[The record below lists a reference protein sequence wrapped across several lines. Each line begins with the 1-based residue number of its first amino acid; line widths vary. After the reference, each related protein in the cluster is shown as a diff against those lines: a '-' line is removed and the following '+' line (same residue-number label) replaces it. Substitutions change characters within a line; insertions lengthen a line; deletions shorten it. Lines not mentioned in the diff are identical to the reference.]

1 MACNIKLKKILWA
14 RVVWQE
20 NENSFFEDVLPANWI
35 NEEMGVV
42 FWPSTMSVQRA
53 ISENIEVDHES
64 WRKFKW
70 LKTKIVDEDR
80 QLCNDFNFTS
90 CGEQVT
96 TDDEFSNQVTSG
108 ISKDVPILLPKPPS
122 SYKLSID
129 ILKENKKTV
138 AIINDNASFLD
149 KTVKDL
155 TLHSDATSDD
165 DEIVDFIRLNKKR
178 NINSQSP
185 SHHAGAKPNKKS
197 KKEKQQFPMEEESQS
212 QSTSHHAVTK
222 RKKKSKKEKQQ
233 FPLEEES
240 QSQSPSHHAV
250 AKRDIMSK
258 KEKQQFPM
266 EEESQS
272 QSTSHHAVTKR
283 KKKSKKEKQQ
293 FPLEE
298 ESQSQ
303 SPSHCT
309 VTKCDKKSKK
319 EKQLFPMEKGKYQ
332 RKSFRYL
339 VEIRDLLSKLVEVK
353 DPENSKFHIEK
364 INNSDQLD
372 ELEEVIKDDVQ
383 RKAILS
389 KLKNIGGV
397 DMADCTRN
405 MLGKLFSV
413 NLMANMNIKGSKR
426 KGRENKISFENL
438 KLKDVMFEALQD
450 RYTVSEKEL
459 FRVVGNKLK
468 NAPGRLNHSIDI

>member
-1 MACNIKLKKILWA
+1 MLILLIYYL
-14 RVVWQE
+14 
-20 NENSFFEDVLPANWI
+20 SLL
-35 NEEMGVV
+35 
-42 FWPSTMSVQRA
+42 
-53 ISENIEVDHES
+53 IS
-64 WRKFKW
+64 
-70 LKTKIVDEDR
+70 LT
-80 QLCNDFNFTS
+80 
-90 CGEQVT
+90 
-96 TDDEFSNQVTSG
+96 G

-197 KKEKQQFPMEEESQS
+197 KKEKQQFP
-212 QSTSHHAVTK
+212 
-222 RKKKSKKEKQQ
+222 
-233 FPLEEES
+233 LEEES

-319 EKQLFPMEKGKYQ
+319 EKQPFPMEKGKYQ
-332 RKSFRYL
+332 RKSLRYL

-353 DPENSKFHIEK
+353 DPENSKFHSEK

>member
-1 MACNIKLKKILWA
+1 MSSFILNYLTG
-14 RVVWQE
+14 VKP
-20 NENSFFEDVLPANWI
+20 NFFETVDITQEITDIEKKRGFNVGNAPSFKI
-35 NEEMGVV
+35 FREEY
-42 FWPSTMSVQRA
+42 
-53 ISENIEVDHES
+53 
-64 WRKFKW
+64 
-70 LKTKIVDEDR
+70 TKIRREDWR
-80 QLCNDFNFTS
+80 
-90 CGEQVT
+90 
-96 TDDEFSNQVTSG
+96 
-108 ISKDVPILLPKPPS
+108 P
-122 SYKLSID
+122 
-129 ILKENKKTV
+129 LKE
-138 AIINDNASFLD
+138 
-149 KTVKDL
+149 
-155 TLHSDATSDD
+155 
-165 DEIVDFIRLNKKR
+165 
-178 NINSQSP
+178 
-185 SHHAGAKPNKKS
+185 
-197 KKEKQQFPMEEESQS
+197 EKGIYC
-212 QSTSHHAVTK
+212 
-222 RKKKSKKEKQQ
+222 
-233 FPLEEES
+233 LE
-240 QSQSPSHHAV
+240 
-250 AKRDIMSK
+250 

-319 EKQLFPMEKGKYQ
+319 EKQPFPMEKGKYQ
-332 RKSFRYL
+332 RKSLRYL

>member
-129 ILKENKKTV
+129 ILKENKTETV

-240 QSQSPSHHAV
+240 QSQSPSH
-250 AKRDIMSK
+250 
-258 KEKQQFPM
+258 
-266 EEESQS
+266 
-272 QSTSHHAVTKR
+272 
-283 KKKSKKEKQQ
+283 
-293 FPLEE
+293 
-298 ESQSQ
+298 
-303 SPSHCT
+303 CT

-319 EKQLFPMEKGKYQ
+319 EKQPFPMEKGKYQ
-332 RKSFRYL
+332 RKSLRYL

-397 DMADCTRN
+397 DMAECTRN

>member
-1 MACNIKLKKILWA
+1 
-14 RVVWQE
+14 
-20 NENSFFEDVLPANWI
+20 
-35 NEEMGVV
+35 MGVV

-129 ILKENKKTV
+129 ILKENKTETV

-185 SHHAGAKPNKKS
+185 SHHAGAKPN
-197 KKEKQQFPMEEESQS
+197 
-212 QSTSHHAVTK
+212 
-222 RKKKSKKEKQQ
+222 KKSKKEKQQ

-319 EKQLFPMEKGKYQ
+319 EKQPFPMEKGKYQ
-332 RKSFRYL
+332 RKSLRYL

>member
-129 ILKENKKTV
+129 ILKENK
-138 AIINDNASFLD
+138 N

-185 SHHAGAKPNKKS
+185 SHHAGAKPN
-197 KKEKQQFPMEEESQS
+197 
-212 QSTSHHAVTK
+212 
-222 RKKKSKKEKQQ
+222 KKSKKEKQQ

-319 EKQLFPMEKGKYQ
+319 EKQPFPMEKGKYQ
-332 RKSFRYL
+332 RKSLRYL

>member
-240 QSQSPSHHAV
+240 QSQSPSH
-250 AKRDIMSK
+250 
-258 KEKQQFPM
+258 
-266 EEESQS
+266 
-272 QSTSHHAVTKR
+272 
-283 KKKSKKEKQQ
+283 
-293 FPLEE
+293 
-298 ESQSQ
+298 
-303 SPSHCT
+303 CT

-319 EKQLFPMEKGKYQ
+319 EKQPFPMEKGKYQ
-332 RKSFRYL
+332 RKSLRYL

-383 RKAILS
+383 RKAI
-389 KLKNIGGV
+389 
-397 DMADCTRN
+397 
-405 MLGKLFSV
+405 
-413 NLMANMNIKGSKR
+413 
-426 KGRENKISFENL
+426 ISFFFYIYVN
-438 KLKDVMFEALQD
+438 
-450 RYTVSEKEL
+450 
-459 FRVVGNKLK
+459 
-468 NAPGRLNHSIDI
+468 

>member
-96 TDDEFSNQVTSG
+96 TDDEFSNQVTS
-108 ISKDVPILLPKPPS
+108 
-122 SYKLSID
+122 
-129 ILKENKKTV
+129 
-138 AIINDNASFLD
+138 D

-240 QSQSPSHHAV
+240 QSQSPSH
-250 AKRDIMSK
+250 
-258 KEKQQFPM
+258 
-266 EEESQS
+266 
-272 QSTSHHAVTKR
+272 
-283 KKKSKKEKQQ
+283 
-293 FPLEE
+293 
-298 ESQSQ
+298 
-303 SPSHCT
+303 CT

-319 EKQLFPMEKGKYQ
+319 EKQPFPMEKGKYQ
-332 RKSFRYL
+332 RKSLRYL

-383 RKAILS
+383 RKAI
-389 KLKNIGGV
+389 
-397 DMADCTRN
+397 
-405 MLGKLFSV
+405 
-413 NLMANMNIKGSKR
+413 
-426 KGRENKISFENL
+426 ISFFFYIYVN
-438 KLKDVMFEALQD
+438 
-450 RYTVSEKEL
+450 
-459 FRVVGNKLK
+459 
-468 NAPGRLNHSIDI
+468 

>member
-129 ILKENKKTV
+129 ILKENKTETV

-155 TLHSDATSDD
+155 TLHLDATSDD

-258 KEKQQFPM
+258 KEKQQFP
-266 EEESQS
+266 
-272 QSTSHHAVTKR
+272 
-283 KKKSKKEKQQ
+283 
-293 FPLEE
+293 LEE

-319 EKQLFPMEKGKYQ
+319 EKQPFPMEKGKYQ
-332 RKSFRYL
+332 RKSLRYL

-450 RYTVSEKEL
+450 RYTVSKKEL

>member
-129 ILKENKKTV
+129 ILKENKTETV

-185 SHHAGAKPNKKS
+185 SHHAGAKPN
-197 KKEKQQFPMEEESQS
+197 
-212 QSTSHHAVTK
+212 
-222 RKKKSKKEKQQ
+222 KKSKKEKQQ

>member
-1 MACNIKLKKILWA
+1 
-14 RVVWQE
+14 
-20 NENSFFEDVLPANWI
+20 
-35 NEEMGVV
+35 MGVV

-129 ILKENKKTV
+129 ILKENKTETV

-258 KEKQQFPM
+258 KEKQQFP
-266 EEESQS
+266 
-272 QSTSHHAVTKR
+272 
-283 KKKSKKEKQQ
+283 
-293 FPLEE
+293 LEE

-319 EKQLFPMEKGKYQ
+319 EKQPFPMEKGKYQ
-332 RKSFRYL
+332 RKSLRYL

>member
-129 ILKENKKTV
+129 ILKENKTETV

-155 TLHSDATSDD
+155 TLHLDATSDD

-185 SHHAGAKPNKKS
+185 SHHAGAKPN
-197 KKEKQQFPMEEESQS
+197 
-212 QSTSHHAVTK
+212 
-222 RKKKSKKEKQQ
+222 KKSKKEKQQ

-319 EKQLFPMEKGKYQ
+319 EKQPFPMEKGKYQ
-332 RKSFRYL
+332 RKSLRYL

-450 RYTVSEKEL
+450 RYTVSKKEL

>member
-20 NENSFFEDVLPANWI
+20 NENSFFEDVLSANWI
-35 NEEMGVV
+35 NEEMSVV

-129 ILKENKKTV
+129 ILKENK
-138 AIINDNASFLD
+138 N

-185 SHHAGAKPNKKS
+185 SYHAGAKPNKK
-197 KKEKQQFPMEEESQS
+197 
-212 QSTSHHAVTK
+212 
-222 RKKKSKKEKQQ
+222 
-233 FPLEEES
+233 
-240 QSQSPSHHAV
+240 
-250 AKRDIMSK
+250 SK

-319 EKQLFPMEKGKYQ
+319 EKQPFPMEKGKYQ
-332 RKSFRYL
+332 RKSLRYL

>member
-129 ILKENKKTV
+129 ILKENK
-138 AIINDNASFLD
+138 N

-240 QSQSPSHHAV
+240 QSQSPSH
-250 AKRDIMSK
+250 
-258 KEKQQFPM
+258 
-266 EEESQS
+266 
-272 QSTSHHAVTKR
+272 
-283 KKKSKKEKQQ
+283 
-293 FPLEE
+293 
-298 ESQSQ
+298 
-303 SPSHCT
+303 CT

-319 EKQLFPMEKGKYQ
+319 EKQPFPMEKGKYQ
-332 RKSFRYL
+332 RKSLRYL

-397 DMADCTRN
+397 DMAECTRN

>member
-1 MACNIKLKKILWA
+1 
-14 RVVWQE
+14 
-20 NENSFFEDVLPANWI
+20 
-35 NEEMGVV
+35 MGVV

-129 ILKENKKTV
+129 ILKENKTETV

-233 FPLEEES
+233 FP
-240 QSQSPSHHAV
+240 
-250 AKRDIMSK
+250 
-258 KEKQQFPM
+258 M

-319 EKQLFPMEKGKYQ
+319 EKQPFPMEKGKYQ
-332 RKSFRYL
+332 RKSLRYL

>member
-129 ILKENKKTV
+129 ILKENKTETV

-250 AKRDIMSK
+250 AKRDIM
-258 KEKQQFPM
+258 
-266 EEESQS
+266 
-272 QSTSHHAVTKR
+272 
-283 KKKSKKEKQQ
+283 SKKEKQQ

>member
-96 TDDEFSNQVTSG
+96 TDDEFSNQVTS
-108 ISKDVPILLPKPPS
+108 
-122 SYKLSID
+122 
-129 ILKENKKTV
+129 
-138 AIINDNASFLD
+138 D

-185 SHHAGAKPNKKS
+185 
-197 KKEKQQFPMEEESQS
+197 
-212 QSTSHHAVTK
+212 SHHAVTK

-258 KEKQQFPM
+258 KEKQQFQM

-272 QSTSHHAVTKR
+272 QSTSHHAITKR

-319 EKQLFPMEKGKYQ
+319 EKQPFPMEKGKYQ
-332 RKSFRYL
+332 RKSLRYL

>member
-129 ILKENKKTV
+129 ILKENKTETV

-222 RKKKSKKEKQQ
+222 RKKK
-233 FPLEEES
+233 
-240 QSQSPSHHAV
+240 
-250 AKRDIMSK
+250 SK

>member
-96 TDDEFSNQVTSG
+96 TDDEFSNQVTS
-108 ISKDVPILLPKPPS
+108 
-122 SYKLSID
+122 
-129 ILKENKKTV
+129 
-138 AIINDNASFLD
+138 D

-250 AKRDIMSK
+250 AKGDIMSK

-319 EKQLFPMEKGKYQ
+319 EKQPFPMEKGKYQ
-332 RKSFRYL
+332 RKSLRYL

>member
-96 TDDEFSNQVTSG
+96 TDDEFSNQVTS
-108 ISKDVPILLPKPPS
+108 
-122 SYKLSID
+122 
-129 ILKENKKTV
+129 
-138 AIINDNASFLD
+138 D

-185 SHHAGAKPNKKS
+185 
-197 KKEKQQFPMEEESQS
+197 
-212 QSTSHHAVTK
+212 
-222 RKKKSKKEKQQ
+222 
-233 FPLEEES
+233 
-240 QSQSPSHHAV
+240 
-250 AKRDIMSK
+250 
-258 KEKQQFPM
+258 
-266 EEESQS
+266 
-272 QSTSHHAVTKR
+272 SHHAVTKR

-319 EKQLFPMEKGKYQ
+319 EKQPFPMEKGKYQ
-332 RKSFRYL
+332 RKSLRYL

>member
-129 ILKENKKTV
+129 ILKENK
-138 AIINDNASFLD
+138 N

-240 QSQSPSHHAV
+240 QSQSPSH
-250 AKRDIMSK
+250 
-258 KEKQQFPM
+258 
-266 EEESQS
+266 
-272 QSTSHHAVTKR
+272 
-283 KKKSKKEKQQ
+283 
-293 FPLEE
+293 
-298 ESQSQ
+298 
-303 SPSHCT
+303 CT

-319 EKQLFPMEKGKYQ
+319 EKQPFPMEKGKYQ
-332 RKSFRYL
+332 RKSLRYL

-383 RKAILS
+383 RKAI
-389 KLKNIGGV
+389 
-397 DMADCTRN
+397 
-405 MLGKLFSV
+405 
-413 NLMANMNIKGSKR
+413 
-426 KGRENKISFENL
+426 ISFFFYIYVN
-438 KLKDVMFEALQD
+438 
-450 RYTVSEKEL
+450 
-459 FRVVGNKLK
+459 
-468 NAPGRLNHSIDI
+468 

>member
-1 MACNIKLKKILWA
+1 MAYFKKYRRLNAILDNIVDSTSNDSDTNDIPTTQPLKDIVEKQVNYLSDHNSSSDFGYYDNYISSAESIGNPDIFPIKDALTFNQKLRHL
-14 RVVWQE
+14 
-20 NENSFFEDVLPANWI
+20 VLKYKLSN
-35 NEEMGVV
+35 NCTNDLLELL
-42 FWPSTMSVQRA
+42 
-53 ISENIEVDHES
+53 ISEGHCLPKNCRTFLNTPRRIDFEE
-64 WRKFKW
+64 KKW

-129 ILKENKKTV
+129 ILKENK
-138 AIINDNASFLD
+138 N

-185 SHHAGAKPNKKS
+185 
-197 KKEKQQFPMEEESQS
+197 
-212 QSTSHHAVTK
+212 
-222 RKKKSKKEKQQ
+222 
-233 FPLEEES
+233 
-240 QSQSPSHHAV
+240 
-250 AKRDIMSK
+250 
-258 KEKQQFPM
+258 
-266 EEESQS
+266 
-272 QSTSHHAVTKR
+272 SHHAVTKR

-319 EKQLFPMEKGKYQ
+319 EKQPFPMEKGKYQ
-332 RKSFRYL
+332 RKSLRYL

-372 ELEEVIKDDVQ
+372 ELEEVIKNDVQ

>member
-96 TDDEFSNQVTSG
+96 TDDEFSNQVTS
-108 ISKDVPILLPKPPS
+108 
-122 SYKLSID
+122 
-129 ILKENKKTV
+129 
-138 AIINDNASFLD
+138 D

-185 SHHAGAKPNKKS
+185 SHHAGAKPN
-197 KKEKQQFPMEEESQS
+197 
-212 QSTSHHAVTK
+212 
-222 RKKKSKKEKQQ
+222 KKSKKEKQQ

-319 EKQLFPMEKGKYQ
+319 EKQPFPMEKGKYQ
-332 RKSFRYL
+332 RKSLRYL

>member
-129 ILKENKKTV
+129 ILKENKTETV

-155 TLHSDATSDD
+155 TLHLDATSDD

-233 FPLEEES
+233 FP
-240 QSQSPSHHAV
+240 
-250 AKRDIMSK
+250 
-258 KEKQQFPM
+258 M

-319 EKQLFPMEKGKYQ
+319 EKQPFPMEKGKYQ
-332 RKSFRYL
+332 RKSLRYL

-450 RYTVSEKEL
+450 RYTVSKKEL

>member
-96 TDDEFSNQVTSG
+96 TDDEFSNQVTS
-108 ISKDVPILLPKPPS
+108 
-122 SYKLSID
+122 
-129 ILKENKKTV
+129 
-138 AIINDNASFLD
+138 D

-185 SHHAGAKPNKKS
+185 
-197 KKEKQQFPMEEESQS
+197 
-212 QSTSHHAVTK
+212 SHHAVTK

-258 KEKQQFPM
+258 KEKQQFP
-266 EEESQS
+266 
-272 QSTSHHAVTKR
+272 
-283 KKKSKKEKQQ
+283 
-293 FPLEE
+293 LEE

-319 EKQLFPMEKGKYQ
+319 EKQPFPMEKGKYQ
-332 RKSFRYL
+332 RKSLRYL

>member
-1 MACNIKLKKILWA
+1 MLILLIYYL
-14 RVVWQE
+14 
-20 NENSFFEDVLPANWI
+20 SLL
-35 NEEMGVV
+35 
-42 FWPSTMSVQRA
+42 
-53 ISENIEVDHES
+53 IS
-64 WRKFKW
+64 
-70 LKTKIVDEDR
+70 LT
-80 QLCNDFNFTS
+80 
-90 CGEQVT
+90 
-96 TDDEFSNQVTSG
+96 G

-129 ILKENKKTV
+129 ILKENKTETV

-185 SHHAGAKPNKKS
+185 SHHAGAKPN
-197 KKEKQQFPMEEESQS
+197 
-212 QSTSHHAVTK
+212 
-222 RKKKSKKEKQQ
+222 KKSKKEKQQ

-319 EKQLFPMEKGKYQ
+319 EKQPFPMEKGKYQ
-332 RKSFRYL
+332 RKSLRYL

-353 DPENSKFHIEK
+353 DPENSKFHSEK